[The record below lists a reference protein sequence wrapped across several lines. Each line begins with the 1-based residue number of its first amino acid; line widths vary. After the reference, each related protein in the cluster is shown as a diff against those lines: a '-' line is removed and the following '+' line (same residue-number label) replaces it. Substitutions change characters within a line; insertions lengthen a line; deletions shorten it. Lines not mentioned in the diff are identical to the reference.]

1 MKRRTCEGNISH
13 TPYPRWARLLITYC
27 GIGLAR
33 LALARLKKL
42 KQTGGKK

>member
-1 MKRRTCEGNISH
+1 MSKQVQAVPLAVLRRM
-13 TPYPRWARLLITYC
+13 
-27 GIGLAR
+27 AR